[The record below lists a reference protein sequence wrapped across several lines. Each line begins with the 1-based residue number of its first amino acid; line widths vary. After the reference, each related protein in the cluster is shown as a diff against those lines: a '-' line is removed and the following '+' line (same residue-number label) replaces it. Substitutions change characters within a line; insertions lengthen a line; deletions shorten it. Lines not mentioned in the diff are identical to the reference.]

1 MAFSR
6 RVGELWEAFCRA
18 AWDYP
23 SKPSVAR
30 IPAPDFGSVR
40 EALFGRIEANI
51 GAHGKRG
58 EIIED
63 VKTLFEIIGDINM
76 REDEVFTVDKT
87 PHVIDFKS
95 GFGSNEKGNMLRLQT
110 VGKAYR
116 VWNHETRLL
125 LLVRQE
131 ENNNYLRVLRRLGL
145 WEVHTGAEAYQV
157 ISQLTGA
164 DMQRIRNTIIEW
176 DSDLSSSLYKY
187 LKNQPT
193 DLTTYLSW

>member
-23 SKPSVAR
+23 SRPAVAR
-30 IPAPDFGSVR
+30 IATPDFGAVR
-40 EALFGRIEANI
+40 GAMFDRIKANI
-51 GAHGKRG
+51 GSHARRD
-58 EIIED
+58 EIITD
-63 VKTLFEIIGDINM
+63 LDILFEIIGDINM
-76 REDEVFTVDKT
+76 KEDEVFSVDGV

-116 VWNHETRLL
+116 IWNHQTRLL

-145 WEVHTGAEAYQV
+145 WEVHTGDAAYER
-157 ISQLTGA
+157 ISELTGA
-164 DMQRIRNTIIEW
+164 RMQEIRKTVIDW
-176 DSDLSSSLYKY
+176 PSDLSKELYDY
-187 LKNQPT
+187 LKNQPS
-193 DLTTYLSW
+193 DLTGYLVW